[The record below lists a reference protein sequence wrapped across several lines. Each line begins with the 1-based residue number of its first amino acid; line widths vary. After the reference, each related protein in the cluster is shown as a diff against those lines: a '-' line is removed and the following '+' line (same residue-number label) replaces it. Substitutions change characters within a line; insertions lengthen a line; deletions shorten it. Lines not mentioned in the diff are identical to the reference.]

1 MAIISTQSTVI
12 IPHFKKNGENDL
24 NIKMN
29 SIKPRIN
36 ILLLCVLPIFPFGLA
51 AATSENSMT
60 TPGDEDIYLEE
71 LPVIISATRLAQPL
85 NETPVATT
93 TIDRQ
98 MIDASGA
105 QTIADLLRLVPGF
118 TVGSLNGNLQV
129 ATYHGQSDRF
139 SKRVQLLIDGRSIY
153 LPTIS
158 GVSWSDLVITLD
170 DIERIEVIRGP
181 NASTYGNNA
190 FQAVISIITKH
201 ASEDQGSFAKVTA
214 GSHNTLDAIYRFGG
228 SSENLDYRVSVNTKN
243 NTGTDLLDDDT
254 ATNAFSYRL
263 DFQLNDSTTL
273 FYQGGVQDSVYGDVL
288 DTVND
293 TPNDVDITT
302 AFQHLKLEHSFES
315 GNSLSVQYFYNFT
328 KSFRSEFLGNVLLS
342 DFTTSP
348 IFDNIDSFDVIET
361 LDLKS
366 ERHDLEVSYYY
377 NPLDSLR
384 LVSGG
389 SIRTDIVEA
398 DLVFEPGTPGTLNLY
413 RFFTHGEYSIN
424 TDWLI
429 NAGFMIE
436 NNDISGTDVAP
447 RLAIIHHLND
457 SHSIRLSASRGTRT
471 PTLFDNSGNAAF
483 RQQLTENGGQPL
495 NNPILEGLLG
505 GDTLVNSIIF
515 TSGNVQ
521 SEQIT
526 SYELGWIAQLLDK
539 KLVLDTSVFYDKSEK
554 LIADVPFGSPIAE
567 ENIGVINPNL
577 VGAIDFANAAD
588 TNTYGIE
595 ISADYQFA
603 DSWRLY
609 GYYAYLEIEAT
620 ETNANANGDAAAR
633 LNESVPTN
641 SFGAM
646 IIKQW
651 GNSLNTSLNLYYV
664 DKLNWI
670 DRTHPRTTAANAF
683 QDRSAEAYSR
693 LDFVLR
699 KSSIIGSGRID
710 YSLILQNLLGDYYD
724 YTKSNYTDASR
735 QTVLLAGSRQDPR
748 VYFELAFRF

>member
-1 MAIISTQSTVI
+1 
-12 IPHFKKNGENDL
+12 
-24 NIKMN
+24 MN
-29 SIKPRIN
+29 SIKLGVN
-36 ILLLCVLPIFPFGLA
+36 LFLLSGLSILPFGLA
-51 AATSENSMT
+51 AAVSENAMAV
-60 TPGDEDIYLEE
+60 PDDEDIYLEE
-71 LPVIISATRLAQPL
+71 LPIIISATRLAQPL

-105 QTIADLLRLVPGF
+105 QTVADLLRLVPGF

-170 DIERIEVIRGP
+170 DIERIEVVRGP

-201 ASEDQGSFAKVTA
+201 ASEDQGSFAKVTT

-228 SSENLDYRVSVNTKN
+228 NSENMDYRVSVNTKN
-243 NTGTDLLDDDT
+243 NSGTDLLDDDT
-254 ATNAFSYRL
+254 TTNAFSYRL

-273 FYQGGVQDSVYGDVL
+273 FYQGGMQDSVYGDVL

-293 TPNDVDITT
+293 SPNDVDITT
-302 AFQHLKLEHSFES
+302 AFQHLKLEHSFEN

-328 KSFRSEFLGNVLLS
+328 KSFRSEFLGNVSLS
-342 DFTTSP
+342 DFTAGTP
-348 IFDNIDSFDVIET
+348 AGPLFANIDNFDVIET

-389 SIRTDIVEA
+389 SIRADIVNA
-398 DLVFEPGTPGTLNLY
+398 DLVFEPGTPDTLNLY
-413 RFFTHGEYSIN
+413 RFFTHGEYRIN

-429 NAGFMIE
+429 NAGFMVE

-457 SHSIRLSASRGTRT
+457 NHSIRLSASRGTRT

-495 NNPILEGLLG
+495 NNPVLEGLLG
-505 GDTLVNSIIF
+505 SDTLVNSLIF

-526 SYELGWIAQLLDK
+526 SYELGWIAQLLDR
-539 KLVLDTSVFYDKSEK
+539 KLTLDTSVFYNKSEK
-554 LIADVPFGSPIAE
+554 LIADVPFGSTIAE
-567 ENIGVINPNL
+567 ENIGIINPNL

-595 ISADYQFA
+595 ISADYQIS

-609 GYYAYLEIEAT
+609 SYYAYLEIEAT

-651 GNSLNTSLNLYYV
+651 QNNLNTSLNLYYV
-664 DKLNWI
+664 DDLNWI
-670 DRTHPRTTAANAF
+670 DRTHPRTTAANDF
-683 QDRSAEAYSR
+683 QDRSADAYSR

-699 KSSIIGSGRID
+699 KSTIIEGGRID